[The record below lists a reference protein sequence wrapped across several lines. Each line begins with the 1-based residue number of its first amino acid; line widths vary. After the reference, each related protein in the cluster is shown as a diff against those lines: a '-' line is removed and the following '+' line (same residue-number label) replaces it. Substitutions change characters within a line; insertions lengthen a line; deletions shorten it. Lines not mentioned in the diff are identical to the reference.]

1 MVEAE
6 GFDPIVIT
14 LVSDRE
20 DDSDGSLAIVESDSE
35 EIFISRGPN
44 RRCGS
49 DCEELESEAQVSE
62 TLIIESTDSEDV
74 DAVIAYSE
82 DETEVSESEPV
93 REDVASNTGGTNITR
108 EILNEDLSN
117 QVYIPDVEV
126 IGEREII
133 QNEIRTQ
140 ITVEQEQ
147 TMMMNVEEV
156 DTNNKSTTIIAVTVS
171 IVILLAVAYCMRV
184 LYQRMNAE
192 ELEKLEIQ
200 AKQAEM
206 VKMKT
211 VQKKQKVESV
221 DAIIDQ
227 VRAHG
232 TSEMKM
238 MDPQVEDQLEEQ
250 YNPLHDFAVFGV
262 GNDRIGGN
270 QTLQEKMNL
279 ADQSSSG
286 EEEEGESDA
295 GNKSPEKKEKPKTPQ
310 FVAAGDMIQSYDS
323 SNAMMSTKIA
333 AGSEKNDNQS

>member
-117 QVYIPDVEV
+117 
-126 IGEREII
+126 
-133 QNEIRTQ
+133 
-140 ITVEQEQ
+140 
-147 TMMMNVEEV
+147 
-156 DTNNKSTTIIAVTVS
+156 
-171 IVILLAVAYCMRV
+171 
-184 LYQRMNAE
+184 
-192 ELEKLEIQ
+192 
-200 AKQAEM
+200 
-206 VKMKT
+206 
-211 VQKKQKVESV
+211 
-221 DAIIDQ
+221 
-227 VRAHG
+227 
-232 TSEMKM
+232 
-238 MDPQVEDQLEEQ
+238 
-250 YNPLHDFAVFGV
+250 
-262 GNDRIGGN
+262 
-270 QTLQEKMNL
+270 
-279 ADQSSSG
+279 
-286 EEEEGESDA
+286 
-295 GNKSPEKKEKPKTPQ
+295 
-310 FVAAGDMIQSYDS
+310 
-323 SNAMMSTKIA
+323 
-333 AGSEKNDNQS
+333 

>member
-1 MVEAE
+1 VIAE
-6 GFDPIVIT
+6 
-14 LVSDRE
+14 
-20 DDSDGSLAIVESDSE
+20 
-35 EIFISRGPN
+35 N
-44 RRCGS
+44 
-49 DCEELESEAQVSE
+49 
-62 TLIIESTDSEDV
+62 TDSEDV
-74 DAVIAYSE
+74 DAVIAPSE
-82 DETEVSESEPV
+82 DEIEVPESESEPV

-108 EILNEDLSN
+108 EVLNEDLSN

-147 TMMMNVEEV
+147 AMMMNVEEV

-171 IVILLAVAYCMRV
+171 IVLLLAVAYCMRV

-232 TSEMKM
+232 TSDMKM
-238 MDPQVEDQLEEQ
+238 MAEEQLEEQ

-262 GNDRIGGN
+262 GNERTGGN

-279 ADQSSSG
+279 ADQSSSDEEG
-286 EEEEGESDA
+286 EQEGESDA
-295 GNKSPEKKEKPKTPQ
+295 GKKSPEKPK
-310 FVAAGDMIQSYDS
+310 FVAAGEV
-323 SNAMMSTKIA
+323 T
-333 AGSEKNDNQS
+333 

>member
-1 MVEAE
+1 
-6 GFDPIVIT
+6 
-14 LVSDRE
+14 
-20 DDSDGSLAIVESDSE
+20 
-35 EIFISRGPN
+35 
-44 RRCGS
+44 
-49 DCEELESEAQVSE
+49 
-62 TLIIESTDSEDV
+62 
-74 DAVIAYSE
+74 
-82 DETEVSESEPV
+82 
-93 REDVASNTGGTNITR
+93 
-108 EILNEDLSN
+108 
-117 QVYIPDVEV
+117 
-126 IGEREII
+126 
-133 QNEIRTQ
+133 
-140 ITVEQEQ
+140 
-147 TMMMNVEEV
+147 MMNIEEV

-232 TSEMKM
+232 TSDMKM

-270 QTLQEKMNL
+270 
-279 ADQSSSG
+279 
-286 EEEEGESDA
+286 
-295 GNKSPEKKEKPKTPQ
+295 
-310 FVAAGDMIQSYDS
+310 
-323 SNAMMSTKIA
+323 
-333 AGSEKNDNQS
+333 